1 MAKKIVII
9 GGGHGGLFTA
19 LELAG
24 SGDVTLVSDTD
35 YFCFKPLLYEYLSG
49 EVEAWHIAPYYKEL
63 FDNEINFIKASI
75 ETIDFTTN
83 TVKLS
88 AEKGKLVYDV
98 LVLAVGGVTNFRDVK
113 GAEEFALPFR
123 NIVDTDKLRSRM
135 ISAIDTISPTLP
147 PQDVREKST
156 FAIVGGGASGV
167 ELATKMSDL
176 LYDAFRQRN
185 LPGEPRIILLE
196 MGDRLVA
203 GMGTDLRKIV
213 EKSLHDCRV
222 DIHTKTRV
230 LEVKSDGIIS
240 EHDGK
245 QTETKVAAT
254 IWVAGVKPN
263 PLSETLNLEKN
274 KQGLVLAEATLQA
287 KGKDNVFVLGDIA
300 FVDDVAPILLGTAQ
314 LANQEATLAAENI
327 KLFLHDKPLKTKHFA
342 ELGEALSLG
351 TENAAVLVAGKAVS
365 GEIARKARFA
375 LYSQRLPTWHHRL
388 KVGSTWF
395 FNGTNPR
402 PLGLE

>member
-1 MAKKIVII
+1 MAKKILVI

-63 FDNEINFIKASI
+63 FDDDINFIKSTV
-75 ETIDFTTN
+75 ENIDFTAN
-83 TVKLS
+83 SVKLS
-88 AEKGKLVYDV
+88 ARKDSVIYDV
-98 LVLAVGGVTNFRDVK
+98 LVLAVGGVTNFWNVK

-123 NIVDTDKLRSRM
+123 NIADADALRKRM
-135 ISAIDTISPTLP
+135 ISAVDSVSPTVPTNL
-147 PQDVREKST
+147 T

-176 LYDAFRQRN
+176 LYDAYQQRG
-185 LPGEPRIILLE
+185 LQGEPRVMLLE
-196 MGDRLVA
+196 MGDRLVP
-203 GMGTDLRKIV
+203 GMGVDLRKIV
-213 EKSLHDCRV
+213 EKSLQDCKV
-222 DIHTKTRV
+222 SIHANTRV

-240 EHDGK
+240 EFDGN
-245 QTETKVAAT
+245 QIETKVAGT

-263 PLSETLNLEKN
+263 PLLETLDLVRTNH
-274 KQGLVLAEATLQA
+274 GLVFAEATLQA

-300 FVDDVAPILLGTAQ
+300 FVENVEPILLGTAQ
-314 LANQEATLAAENI
+314 LANQQATLLSENI
-327 KLFLHDKPLKTKHFA
+327 KLFFDDKPLKTKEFE

-351 TENAAVLVAGKAVS
+351 TENAAVLVAGNAVS
-365 GEIARKARFA
+365 GDIARKARFA
-375 LYSQRLPTWHHRL
+375 LYSSRLPTWHHRL
-388 KVGSTWF
+388 KVGSDWF
-395 FNGTNPR
+395 FNGTSPNS
-402 PLGLE
+402 LGL